1 MKEVIFIILQN
12 FFFFLF
18 FYISPFNL
26 ILENAKTKFSFID
39 QINLNIIFFL
49 NILLI
54 SSFIKI
60 NNFYFIIFYIILCL
74 ISLLIK
80 IYYKWEIKKIDLSL
94 VFITLI
100 LTTIFSID
108 LATSIELSWDAK
120 WFWFLK
126 TSALYAENNIYLL
139 KDFISPD
146 YPHLGSLAWSL
157 FWKYPFNLNEYFGRI
172 FYIFFFITSILSF
185 VEVIKVEYL
194 KKIFISLLFIFLIY
208 EKSIFSGN
216 QEILVFS
223 IFVITLKIFLIFMEK
238 KKIYSYFFINLFI
251 FSIFPLAWIKN
262 EGFFLTA
269 IIIFSLILIFYQF
282 SNFSNYLILITFLIF
297 FSRQM
302 FLFIQNINLE
312 SFEFDKTLKS
322 SNFENILNNS
332 FFIFKDL
339 IIYSLL
345 QPLIIFGVISMLY
358 IILFHKFFLKKEK
371 LLNFIFIFFILK
383 MVFIFFAFHFSMENV
398 EWQSKVGMKRVLF
411 QFSPIYLLVFYYLD
425 KIKIFK

>member
-1 MKEVIFIILQN
+1 MKELIFIIFQN

-18 FYISPFNL
+18 FFISPVNL
-26 ILENAKTKFSFID
+26 ILKNAKIKFSYID

-60 NNFYFIIFYIILCL
+60 NNFYFLIFYFISCL

-80 IYYKWEIKKIDLSL
+80 IYYKWEIKRIDLSL
-94 VFITLI
+94 VFITLV
-100 LTTIFSID
+100 LSTIFSID
-108 LATSIELSWDAK
+108 LATSIELGWDAK
-120 WFWFLK
+120 WFWLLK
-126 TSALYAENNIYLL
+126 TSALYTDNNIYLL
-139 KDFISPD
+139 KNFSAPD
-146 YPHLGSLAWSL
+146 YPHLGSLVWSL

-185 VEVIKVEYL
+185 IELIKVEYL

-216 QEILVFS
+216 QEILIFS
-223 IFVITLKIFLIFMEK
+223 IFVITLKIFLMFMEK

-251 FSIFPLAWIKN
+251 FSIFPLTWIKN

-282 SNFSNYLILITFLIF
+282 SNFSTYFFLILILIF
-297 FSRQM
+297 FLRQI
-302 FLFIQNINLE
+302 FLFIQNIGLE
-312 SFEFDKTLKS
+312 SFEFEKTFKFSYL
-322 SNFENILNNS
+322 ENISTNS
-332 FFIFKDL
+332 FFILKDL
-339 IIYSLL
+339 VIYSLL

-358 IILFHKFFLKKEK
+358 IILYHKFILKNEK
-371 LLNFIFIFFILK
+371 LLNFIFTFFMLK
-383 MVFIFFAFHFSMENV
+383 ITFIFFAFHFSMENV

-411 QFSPIYLLVFYYLD
+411 QFSPIYLLVFYYLN

>member
-194 KKIFISLLFIFLIY
+194 KKIFISLFFIFLIY

-411 QFSPIYLLVFYYLD
+411 QFSPIYLLVFYYLN

>member
-100 LTTIFSID
+100 LSTIFSID

>member
-1 MKEVIFIILQN
+1 MKELIFIIFQN

-18 FYISPFNL
+18 FFISPLNL
-26 ILENAKTKFSFID
+26 ILENTKNKFSYID

-49 NILLI
+49 NILLVTSFVKI
-54 SSFIKI
+54 S
-60 NNFYFIIFYIILCL
+60 NFYFIMFYFILCL

-80 IYYKWEIKKIDLSL
+80 IYCKWEIKKVDLSL

-100 LTTIFSID
+100 LSTIFSID

-126 TSALYAENNIYLL
+126 TSSLYAENNIYLL
-139 KDFISPD
+139 KDFIAPD
-146 YPHLGSLAWSL
+146 YPHLGSLVWSL

-185 VEVIKVEYL
+185 VEVIKVEYF

-216 QEILVFS
+216 QEILIFS
-223 IFVITLKIFLIFMEK
+223 IFVIILKIFLIFMEK
-238 KKIYSYFFINLFI
+238 KKIYSHFFINLLL

-262 EGFFLTA
+262 EGLFLVA
-269 IIIFSLILIFYQF
+269 IIIFSLILIFYKF
-282 SNFSNYLILITFLIF
+282 SKFSNYLILIAILILIL
-297 FSRQM
+297 RQM
-302 FLFIQNINLE
+302 FLFMQNIDLE
-312 SFEFDKTLKS
+312 SFEFDKTLKFY
-322 SNFENILNNS
+322 NFENILSNTY
-332 FFIFKDL
+332 FILKDL

-345 QPLIIFGVISMLY
+345 QPLIILGIISILY
-358 IILFHKFFLKKEK
+358 IILFHKFILKNEK

-383 MVFIFFAFHFSMENV
+383 MLFIFFAFHLSMENV

-411 QFSPIYLLVFYYLD
+411 QFSPIYLLVFYYLN

>member
-1 MKEVIFIILQN
+1 
-12 FFFFLF
+12 
-18 FYISPFNL
+18 
-26 ILENAKTKFSFID
+26 
-39 QINLNIIFFL
+39 
-49 NILLI
+49 
-54 SSFIKI
+54 
-60 NNFYFIIFYIILCL
+60 
-74 ISLLIK
+74 
-80 IYYKWEIKKIDLSL
+80 
-94 VFITLI
+94 
-100 LTTIFSID
+100 
-108 LATSIELSWDAK
+108 
-120 WFWFLK
+120 
-126 TSALYAENNIYLL
+126 
-139 KDFISPD
+139 
-146 YPHLGSLAWSL
+146 
-157 FWKYPFNLNEYFGRI
+157 
-172 FYIFFFITSILSF
+172 
-185 VEVIKVEYL
+185 
-194 KKIFISLLFIFLIY
+194 
-208 EKSIFSGN
+208 
-216 QEILVFS
+216 
-223 IFVITLKIFLIFMEK
+223 MEK

-411 QFSPIYLLVFYYLD
+411 QFSPIYLLVFYYLN